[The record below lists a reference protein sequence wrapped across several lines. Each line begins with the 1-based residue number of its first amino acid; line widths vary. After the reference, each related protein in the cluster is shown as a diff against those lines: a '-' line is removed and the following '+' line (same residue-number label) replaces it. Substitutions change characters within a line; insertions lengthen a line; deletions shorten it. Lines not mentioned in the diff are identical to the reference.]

1 MNNNRIL
8 LVDDESNVL
17 SALKRSL
24 FDESLEIV
32 TCTSAEEALKIM
44 TEQTFKIVI
53 SDQRMTGMQ
62 GAEFLAHVKA
72 DYPQTIRMML
82 TGHATL
88 EATMKAVNKGEIY
101 RFFTKPWN
109 DHDLIFSIRAA
120 LEKFDLEAQN
130 RLLLDTVKQ
139 QYEEIK
145 ALETNYP
152 GITAVAKDVKGTFVL
167 PDISDDEITRL
178 IADCEKEEET
188 K

>member
-1 MNNNRIL
+1 MNCNRIL
-8 LVDDESNVL
+8 LVDDESSVL
-17 SALKRSL
+17 SALKRAL
-24 FDESLEIV
+24 FDEPLEIV
-32 TCTSAEEALKIM
+32 ASISAEEALKIM
-44 TEQTFKIVI
+44 AEQTFKVVI
-53 SDQRMTGMQ
+53 SDERMTGMQ

-72 DYPQTIRMML
+72 DYPETIRMML

-120 LEKFDLEAQN
+120 LEKFDLEVQN
-130 RLLLDTVKQ
+130 RILLDTVKH

-145 ALETNYP
+145 SLEKNYP
-152 GITAVAKDVKGTFVL
+152 GITAVEKDVKGTFVL

-178 IADCEKEEET
+178 ITDCENEERA